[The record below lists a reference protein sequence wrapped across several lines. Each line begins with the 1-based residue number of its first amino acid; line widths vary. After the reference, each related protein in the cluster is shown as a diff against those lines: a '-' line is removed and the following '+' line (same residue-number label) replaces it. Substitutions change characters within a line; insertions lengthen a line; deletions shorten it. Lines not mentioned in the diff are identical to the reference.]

1 MTISPT
7 SIRTE
12 AERNLDNYART
23 IRKDYE
29 THEQAYARA
38 MDTDLGRS
46 MIKTLDDTVAH
57 QTGAPT
63 SEDLAKARRTL
74 MGGY

>member
-1 MTISPT
+1 MSISL
-7 SIRTE
+7 SNIRAE

-23 IRKDYE
+23 ICKDSE
-29 THEQAYARA
+29 THEQAYARV
-38 MDTDLGRS
+38 METDLGRS

-63 SEDLAKARRTL
+63 SVDMAKALHTL

>member
-7 SIRTE
+7 SIRAE

-23 IRKDYE
+23 ICKESE

-38 MDTDLGRS
+38 METDLGRA
-46 MIKTLDDTVAH
+46 MIKTLDDTIAH

-63 SEDLAKARRTL
+63 SEDMAKARRTL
-74 MGGY
+74 TGGH